1 MPIKVI
7 ATDLPKRLRESVAHS
22 IQTALSEA
30 RGEWTASIK
39 SDPRNNAWDVEV
51 TGPRRVHWERRFSG
65 DDRDADVISEA
76 IRPLTESS
84 ENSTAGSNPQLND
97 ALSALA
103 VQGIAFLSKTDGSGE
118 HIYVVDRVELKE
130 SELIY
135 LHSQG
140 ALSRR
145 GIQKYLLSRK
155 AA

>member
-7 ATDLPKRLRESVAHS
+7 ATDLPKRLRESVTHT

-51 TGPRRVHWERRFSG
+51 TGPRRAPWERRFSG

-84 ENSTAGSNPQLND
+84 ENSPGSKHQLND

-103 VQGIAFLSKTDGSGE
+103 IQGIAFLSKTDGSGE
-118 HIYVVDRVELKE
+118 HTYVLDRVELKE
-130 SELIY
+130 SELLY